1 MTSSSAPLP
10 LPVRVLVKGAST
22 VGWTSFMGGPRTDL
36 GFPRVIEQSLLQS
49 GRPAEVR
56 TYSVPSERTKSTLRT
71 WEYEMIG
78 YSPDVVVLVYG
89 HYETIHLFLPHWLET
104 LCSNKRARSGPVRTP
119 VRKHIIRPVWLLL
132 AQLQSKLD
140 RIVKPTIRGDR
151 PRRVAA
157 DLEKLIKHTQELHS
171 PLVYLFELL
180 PPAHRYSDWFPGMAA
195 RIGVMNETLE
205 DLVTRIDKPNVRYL
219 RVSEIV
225 DTLADGDLDIATPDG
240 FHYSP
245 AMHRAIGERL
255 ADDISAWADTQA
267 HLRISGPRAVT
278 DEQAG

>member
-1 MTSSSAPLP
+1 MTAPIP

-22 VGWTSFMGGPRTDL
+22 VGWTSYMGGPRTDL

-56 TYSVPSERTKSTLRT
+56 TYSVPSELTKTTLRT

-78 YSPDVVVLVYG
+78 FSPDVVVLVYG
-89 HYETIHLFLPHWLET
+89 HYESIHLFLPHWLET
-104 LCSNKRARSGPVRTP
+104 LCSNKRARSGPIRTP
-119 VRKHIIRPVWLLL
+119 VRKHIIRPTWFLL
-132 AQLQSKLD
+132 ARLQSRVDAL
-140 RIVKPTIRGDR
+140 VKPTIRSSR

-171 PLVYLFELL
+171 PLVYIFELL
-180 PPAHRYSDWFPGMAA
+180 PPGSKYQSWFPGMTR
-195 RIGVMNETLE
+195 RIAVMNETLE
-205 DLVTRIDKPNVRYL
+205 DLVKRIDKPNVRYL
-219 RVSEIV
+219 RVSELV
-225 DTLADGDLDIATPDG
+225 DEYADGDLDIATPDG

-245 AMHRAIGERL
+245 RMHRAVGERL
-255 ADDISAWADTQA
+255 ADDISAWADTQP
-267 HLRISGPRAVT
+267 HLRISGPRAVS

>member
-104 LCSNKRARSGPVRTP
+104 LCSNKRARSGPVRTL

-225 DTLADGDLDIATPDG
+225 DTLADGDLDVATPDG

-255 ADDISAWADTQA
+255 ADDIAAWADTQA